1 MNFNETVFSPLQ
13 GRCHEATEG
22 VRSVSLHIVSC
33 FFLVFSLVSCSVNRN
48 KSLSIIETTDLHG
61 VILPYD
67 FIEKE
72 KLGFS
77 MGSSLTYVKQV
88 RNEKDAVLL
97 LDNGDNLQGQP
108 AVYYY
113 NFIDTLSPHLLAQV
127 MNFMKYDAGTVGNH
141 DIETGHAVYDR
152 LVKEYNFP
160 LMAANAVDVNTGKPY
175 FKPYVILNKEG
186 LKIAVFGMVTPAIPN
201 WLPPQLYAGIEFKDM
216 VETAK
221 KWMPV
226 ILNEKPDLVVGLFH
240 SGWDRNDVKIESNGN
255 LNENGSAA
263 VAYNVPGFDIIFN
276 GHDHRAANEKFINS
290 AGDTILILNGGSRSE
305 KLSEAEITVTG
316 RKGKQKM
323 KIEGKI
329 IDVADFKPD
338 TEFTSMFESQN
349 EKIDEYVNRV
359 IGNSSATITLREAYF
374 GSSAFVD
381 MIHTIQLEITGAD
394 ISFAAPLSFDVQI
407 NKGPVTVG
415 DMFKLY
421 RFENMLYT
429 MNLTG
434 EEIVKYLEF
443 SYSEWFNTMKGP
455 DDLLLKL
462 RTGQDG
468 KPALTNGRAWLK
480 NQAYNFDSAS
490 GIDYTVDVSK
500 PEGSRITIKGFSDGR
515 QFDRSKMYKIA
526 VNSYRGNGG
535 GGHFTE
541 GAGIAKEELRK
552 RLLSST
558 DRDLRYYILKSIEK
572 KKTIDPLPLNN
583 WKVIP
588 EDWVKAAMPAEYA
601 LLFGTMR

>member
-1 MNFNETVFSPLQ
+1 
-13 GRCHEATEG
+13 
-22 VRSVSLHIVSC
+22 
-33 FFLVFSLVSCSVNRN
+33 
-48 KSLSIIETTDLHG
+48 
-61 VILPYD
+61 
-67 FIEKE
+67 
-72 KLGFS
+72 
-77 MGSSLTYVKQV
+77 
-88 RNEKDAVLL
+88 
-97 LDNGDNLQGQP
+97 
-108 AVYYY
+108 
-113 NFIDTLSPHLLAQV
+113 
-127 MNFMKYDAGTVGNH
+127 
-141 DIETGHAVYDR
+141 
-152 LVKEYNFP
+152 
-160 LMAANAVDVNTGKPY
+160 
-175 FKPYVILNKEG
+175 
-186 LKIAVFGMVTPAIPN
+186 
-201 WLPPQLYAGIEFKDM
+201 
-216 VETAK
+216 
-221 KWMPV
+221 
-226 ILNEKPDLVVGLFH
+226 
-240 SGWDRNDVKIESNGN
+240 
-255 LNENGSAA
+255 

-276 GHDHRAANEKFINS
+276 GHDHKVANEKFINS

-305 KLSEAEITVTG
+305 KLSEAEITVSG
-316 RKGKQKM
+316 KKGSGKQKM
-323 KIEGKI
+323 RIEGKI
-329 IDVADFKPD
+329 VNVADYKPD
-338 TEFTSMFESQN
+338 TEFISMFESQN
-349 EKIDEYVNRV
+349 EKIEGYVNRV
-359 IGNSSATITLREAYF
+359 IGNSSATITSREAYF

-407 NKGPVTVG
+407 NEGPVTVG

-429 MNLTG
+429 MTLSG

-462 RTGQDG
+462 RTGKDG
-468 KPALTNGRAWLK
+468 KPELTNGKAWLK

-515 QFDRSKMYKIA
+515 QFDRDKLYKIA

-541 GAGIAKEELRK
+541 GAGIPKDELRK

-572 KKTIDPLPLNN
+572 RKTIEPLPLNN

>member
-1 MNFNETVFSPLQ
+1 MKF
-13 GRCHEATEG
+13 
-22 VRSVSLHIVSC
+22 RSVSLHIVYC
-33 FFLVFSLVSCSVNRN
+33 FLVFSLVSCSVNRN

-67 FIEKE
+67 FIEKD
-72 KLGFS
+72 KIGYS

-88 RNEKDAVLL
+88 RNEKDAVIL

-160 LMAANAVDVNTGKPY
+160 LLAANAVDVNTGKPY
-175 FKPYVILNKEG
+175 FKPYVILKREG

-216 VETAK
+216 VETARQ
-221 KWMPV
+221 WMPV
-226 ILNEKPDLVVGLFH
+226 ILSEKPDLVVGLFH
-240 SGWDRNDVKIESNGN
+240 SGCDNNDVKIETNGN

-263 VAYNVPGFDIIFN
+263 VAYNVAGFDIIFN
-276 GHDHRAANEKFINS
+276 GHDHRVANEKFVNS
-290 AGDTILILNGGSRSE
+290 VGDTILILNGGSRSE

-329 IDVADFKPD
+329 IDVADHKPD
-338 TEFTSMFESQN
+338 AEFTSMFESQN

-359 IGNSSATITLREAYF
+359 IGNSSATITSREAYF

-381 MIHTIQLEITGAD
+381 MIHAIQLEITGAD

-429 MNLTG
+429 MSLSG

-443 SYSEWFNTMKGP
+443 SYSVWFNTMKGP
-455 DDLLLKL
+455 DDILLKL
-462 RTGQDG
+462 RTGKDG
-468 KPALTNGRAWLK
+468 KPTLTNGKAWLK

-515 QFDRSKMYKIA
+515 QFDRGKMYKIA

-558 DRDLRYYILKSIEK
+558 DRDLRYYILRSIEE